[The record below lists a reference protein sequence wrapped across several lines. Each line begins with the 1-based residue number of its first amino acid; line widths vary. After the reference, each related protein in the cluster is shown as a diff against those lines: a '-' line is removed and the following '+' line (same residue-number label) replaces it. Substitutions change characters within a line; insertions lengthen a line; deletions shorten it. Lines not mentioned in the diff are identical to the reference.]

1 MPSLDLVALVRNRT
15 MSPEMAGV
23 LEATALERRSFLT
36 VAIPRMAGKST
47 VMAAVLDRVP
57 EGTAVRVLESHP
69 RDLEALGSHPAT
81 GYLVIPEI
89 APYEAAPG
97 YIWGEN
103 VRRVF
108 ALLDSGYSLA
118 TALHAPGVNEAFAEI
133 CGANEVPDAH
143 AAHLQ
148 LMIYI
153 RSIGPWATPE
163 RRVVAAVYEL
173 LGVTDG
179 RPEARLLHRWDETT
193 DRFEAVNSPIR
204 LGSTVDLDAA
214 TTRFAHEAGEAKR

>member
-1 MPSLDLVALVRNRT
+1 MPVLDLVALVRNRT
-15 MSPEMAGV
+15 MSAEMAAV
-23 LEATALERRSFLT
+23 LEATALEGRSFLT

-57 EGTAVRVLESHP
+57 EGTPVRVLESHP
-69 RDLEALGSHPAT
+69 RDVEALAGRSAT
-81 GYLVIPEI
+81 GYLVVPEI

-108 ALLDSGYSLA
+108 ALVDSGYSLA
-118 TALHAPGVNEAFAEI
+118 TALHAPGLDEAFAEI
-133 CGANEVPDAH
+133 CEANEVPDAH

-148 LMIYI
+148 LMVYI

-163 RRVVAAVYEL
+163 RRVVAAVYEV
-173 LGVTDG
+173 LGVRNGRPDG
-179 RPEARLLHRWDETT
+179 RLLNRWDENS
-193 DRFEAVNSPIR
+193 DHFEVVNAPLR
-204 LGSTVDLDAA
+204 LGTTVDLAA
-214 TTRFAHEAGEAKR
+214 STMRFGREES